1 MTPKAFIAFSAV
13 TAVIIAAA
21 GFVVVERYATAT
33 FVKEKE
39 PIFPAMHD
47 KVNEVTELL
56 YEDKQVRIKVA
67 RQPDGQFVLAE
78 RHNYPVSN
86 EIVRELVIGLAELKV
101 LEPKTKL
108 EKLYPRIQVDDL
120 EKENSLAK
128 HLQVKGK
135 NGEMLIDA
143 LIGRRNF
150 DTTGLTDEGRYVRRV
165 GEAQSWLVAGRFDIP
180 DQIKKWVGKEFMN
193 VDAKRIDTSTTSHP
207 DGTQLIVQRQDKSGT
222 RFKVLNVPEGRE
234 VEYQIDVDNISDG
247 VDRIEFEDVAKPG
260 EHGIDFPKDKTIRTT
275 YKTYDGLIV
284 EADVY
289 AKDESKSEFW
299 GRFKASVADSAENKD
314 EVQKEADKINAE
326 VTNWVYRIPAFKY
339 RYMSRRLDEVLKKE
353 DS

>member
-1 MTPKAFIAFSAV
+1 MTPKAFLAFTAV
-13 TAVIIAAA
+13 TAAVIVVSSFI
-21 GFVVVERYATAT
+21 VVERYATAT

-47 KVNEVTELL
+47 KVNEVTSLL
-56 YEDKQVRIKVA
+56 YEDKQVRIAVS
-67 RQPDGQFVLAE
+67 RQPDGQFVLSE

-86 EIVRELVIGLAELKV
+86 EIVRELVVGLAELKV

-120 EKENSLAK
+120 EKEKSLAK

-193 VDAKRIDTSTTSHP
+193 VDAKRIETSTTTHP
-207 DGTQLIVQRQDKSGT
+207 DGTKLIVEREDRSGT
-222 RFKVLNVPEGRE
+222 RFKVLNVPKGRE

-247 VDRIEFEDVAKPG
+247 VDRIEFEDVGKPG
-260 EHGIDFPKDKTIRTT
+260 ENGIDFPKDKTISTT
-275 YKTYDGLIV
+275 YHTYDGLIV
-284 EADVY
+284 VADVY

-299 GRFKASVADSAENKD
+299 ARFKASVSDKAENK
-314 EVQKEADKINAE
+314 EEIQKEADKINAE
-326 VTNWVYRIPAFKY
+326 VTNWVYRIPAFKF
-339 RYMSRRLDEVLKKE
+339 RYMTRRLDEVLKKE

>member
-1 MTPKAFIAFSAV
+1 MTPKSFIAFSAV
-13 TAVIIAAA
+13 TAIIVAAA
-21 GFVVVERYATAT
+21 SFVVVERYATST

-47 KVNEVTELL
+47 KVNDVTEIL
-56 YEDKQVRIKVA
+56 YEDKQVRIAVA
-67 RQPDGQFVLAE
+67 RRDNGQFVLSE
-78 RHNYPVSN
+78 RHDYPVSN
-86 EIVRELVIGLAELKV
+86 EIVRELVVGLAELKV

-120 EKENSLAK
+120 ANEKSLAK
-128 HLQVKGK
+128 HLVVKGK
-135 NGEMLIDA
+135 NGETLIDA

-193 VDAKRIDTSTTSHP
+193 VDAKRIDTATTTQP
-207 DGTQLIVQRQDKSGT
+207 DGTKLIVQREEKDGT
-222 RFKVLNVPEGRE
+222 RFKVLNVPKGRE

-247 VDRIEFEDVAKPG
+247 PDRIEFEDVAKPG
-260 EHGIDFPKDKTIRTT
+260 EVEFPKDKIIHTT
-275 YKTYDGLIV
+275 YKTYDGLIIDV
-284 EADVY
+284 DVY
-289 AKDESKSEFW
+289 PKDESKSEFW
-299 GRFKASVADSAENKD
+299 ARFKASVSDKAEKKD
-314 EVQKEADKINAE
+314 EIQKEADKINAE

>member
-1 MTPKAFIAFSAV
+1 MTPKAFLSFTAV
-13 TAVIIAAA
+13 TAIVVVAASVI
-21 GFVVVERYATAT
+21 VVERYATAT
-33 FVKEKE
+33 FVHEKE
-39 PIFPAMHD
+39 PIFAAMHD
-47 KVNEVTELL
+47 KVNDVTEIL
-56 YEDKQVRIKVA
+56 YEDKQVRIDVA
-67 RQPDGQFVLAE
+67 RRENGQFVLAE
-78 RHNYPVSN
+78 RHDYPVSN
-86 EIVRELVIGLAELKV
+86 DIVRELVVGLAELKV

-120 EKENSLAK
+120 EKEKSLAK

-135 NGEMLIDA
+135 NGEILIDA

-193 VDAKRIDTSTTSHP
+193 VDAKRIDTATTTQP
-207 DGTQLIVQRQDKSGT
+207 DGTKLMVQREEKDGT
-222 RFKVLNVPEGRE
+222 RFKVLNVPKGRE

-247 VDRIEFEDVAKPG
+247 VDKIEFEDVAKPG
-260 EHGIDFPKDKTIRTT
+260 EIDFPKDKTIHTT
-275 YKTYDGLIV
+275 FNTYDGLIV
-284 EADVY
+284 DADIY
-289 AKDESKSEFW
+289 PKDESKSEFW
-299 GRFKASVADSAENKD
+299 GRFKASVSDKAENKD
-314 EVQKEADKINAE
+314 DIQKEADKINAE

>member
-86 EIVRELVIGLAELKV
+86 EIVRELVVGLAELKV

-120 EKENSLAK
+120 ERARTAK
-128 HLQVKGK
+128 C
-135 NGEMLIDA
+135 
-143 LIGRRNF
+143 
-150 DTTGLTDEGRYVRRV
+150 
-165 GEAQSWLVAGRFDIP
+165 
-180 DQIKKWVGKEFMN
+180 
-193 VDAKRIDTSTTSHP
+193 
-207 DGTQLIVQRQDKSGT
+207 
-222 RFKVLNVPEGRE
+222 
-234 VEYQIDVDNISDG
+234 
-247 VDRIEFEDVAKPG
+247 
-260 EHGIDFPKDKTIRTT
+260 
-275 YKTYDGLIV
+275 
-284 EADVY
+284 
-289 AKDESKSEFW
+289 
-299 GRFKASVADSAENKD
+299 
-314 EVQKEADKINAE
+314 
-326 VTNWVYRIPAFKY
+326 
-339 RYMSRRLDEVLKKE
+339 
-353 DS
+353 